1 LDTEKGL
8 VIALPNIRGL
18 DMLPLRAELE
28 RRLEKRVWLENDG
41 IAAAI
46 GEWRFGAGRGL
57 RSLVYVTVST
67 GIGGGVIVDGHVM
80 RGRKGMAAHVG
91 HLCIDSRGVRCGC
104 GNTGCWEAYAA
115 GPAFAA
121 RARSHARRSIA
132 SVLYRDFETLQPA
145 DVFRAAQEGD
155 SLASELVAEEAR
167 LLGVGITSLLHLF
180 SPETVV
186 IGGGLSNA
194 FDQLFPGIMAYV
206 QDNAIPAFRDVPVV
220 KASLGGDSGLVGA
233 ASLAFSG

>member
-1 LDTEKGL
+1 M
-8 VIALPNIRGL
+8 AS
-18 DMLPLRAELE
+18 MLHR
-28 RRLEKRVWLENDG
+28 N
-41 IAAAI
+41 
-46 GEWRFGAGRGL
+46 
-57 RSLVYVTVST
+57 
-67 GIGGGVIVDGHVM
+67 
-80 RGRKGMAAHVG
+80 
-91 HLCIDSRGVRCGC
+91 
-104 GNTGCWEAYAA
+104 
-115 GPAFAA
+115 
-121 RARSHARRSIA
+121 
-132 SVLYRDFETLQPA
+132 FETLQPA
-145 DVFRAAQEGD
+145 DVFRAAREGD

-167 LLGVGITSLLHLF
+167 LLGVGISSLLHLF